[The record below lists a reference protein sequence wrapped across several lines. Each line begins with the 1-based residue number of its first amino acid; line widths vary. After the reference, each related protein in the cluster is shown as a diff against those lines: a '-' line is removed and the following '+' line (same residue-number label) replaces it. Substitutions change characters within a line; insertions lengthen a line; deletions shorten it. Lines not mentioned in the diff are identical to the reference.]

1 MKQLLI
7 GFVALIAIL
16 FGIFNIVSTEEEPI
30 RIHNEQLS
38 KTFISQKVPII
49 DIRTKDEWKRTGIV
63 EDSILMTFYEPDGR
77 FNEESFL
84 RNLNSKFDKKS
95 EFAILCRSG
104 NRSNRVTRFLVSK
117 GYQNVI
123 NLVGGIKQG
132 IKNGVQFKHL

>member
-123 NLVGGIKQG
+123 NLAGGIKQG

>member
-123 NLVGGIKQG
+123 NLAGGIKQG
-132 IKNGVQFKHL
+132 IKNGVHFKHL